1 MTAYK
6 KQQTS
11 DVKLAFDLLA
21 RQHQLFV
28 EGLERDFY
36 TQQIQRLVLPYLLSS
51 DRDMPIL
58 DVGCG
63 HGYWGNWVNQYGYK
77 VQALDLSQ
85 KMLSLAKKN
94 FPDIDFLQMDI
105 QKLGVIEN
113 QYRFILAIGDVL
125 SYVDIRQALGELIR
139 IARQGAVIVGTVI
152 STGGV
157 LVKEVS
163 QCNYT
168 AILGLLQN
176 GLWMERSAEELQNAV
191 SCKENQDMPITA
203 LYAKTYTCSV
213 LKEVFQELPLEI
225 LTIQGLNVWKRLG
238 GGEIDINNKEQ
249 IEIENELAANNTW
262 MDISTN
268 LFFAVRVSKQ

>member
-1 MTAYK
+1 MTVYK
-6 KQQTS
+6 KLQISNTG
-11 DVKLAFDLLA
+11 LAFDLLA
-21 RQHQLFV
+21 RRHQKFV
-28 EGLERDFY
+28 EELGQDFY

-51 DRDMPIL
+51 DKETPIL
-58 DVGCG
+58 DAGCG
-63 HGYWGNWVNQYGYK
+63 HGYWGNWANQYGYRI
-77 VQALDLSQ
+77 QALDLSW

-94 FPDIDFLQMDI
+94 FPDIDFIQMDI
-105 QKLGVIEN
+105 QKLGIIEN
-113 QYRFILAIGDVL
+113 QYTFILAIGDVL
-125 SYVDIRQALGELIR
+125 SYVDIRQAFGELIR

-163 QCNYT
+163 QCNYSAT
-168 AILGLLQN
+168 LGLLQH
-176 GLWMERSAEELQNAV
+176 GLWMERTAEELQNAV
-191 SCKENQDMPITA
+191 SCKENQDMPIKA

-249 IEIENELAANNTW
+249 IEIENKLATNNTW

-268 LFFAVRVSKQ
+268 LFFAVRVVK